1 MSIAPKP
8 EWDTP
13 PHGDFAAYV
22 ERLSGAVP
30 GAQSAGR
37 LLQASSPA
45 TRPNPKAGPGKRT
58 EAVGAVQGKAVAPG
72 PYSVWEPL
80 SRVVRAVRGVLLL
93 SVVVQVL
100 MLFVLE
106 QGSWWGLFATA
117 FVWWGLGRVASK
129 VRTVLTLPGVANA
142 DQGLAQ
148 LKKQLADLAQQ
159 KNAGKRK

>member
-1 MSIAPKP
+1 
-8 EWDTP
+8 
-13 PHGDFAAYV
+13 
-22 ERLSGAVP
+22 
-30 GAQSAGR
+30 
-37 LLQASSPA
+37 
-45 TRPNPKAGPGKRT
+45 
-58 EAVGAVQGKAVAPG
+58 VQGKAVAPG

-93 SVVVQVL
+93 SVVVQLL

-117 FVWWGLGRVASK
+117 FVWWGLGRVASM

>member
-58 EAVGAVQGKAVAPG
+58 EAVVAVQGKAVAPG

-106 QGSWWGLFATA
+106 PFVLHKLFQTHARRDPLGPMARIQRVHVVLLTVSLIVVVGAVAGSHGGWVF
-117 FVWWGLGRVASK
+117 
-129 VRTVLTLPGVANA
+129 
-142 DQGLAQ
+142 
-148 LKKQLADLAQQ
+148 
-159 KNAGKRK
+159 

>member
-37 LLQASSPA
+37 LLQASRPA

-93 SVVVQVL
+93 SVVVYN
-100 MLFVLE
+100 
-106 QGSWWGLFATA
+106 G
-117 FVWWGLGRVASK
+117 
-129 VRTVLTLPGVANA
+129 
-142 DQGLAQ
+142 
-148 LKKQLADLAQQ
+148 QLAIASVCLVSIITLLIHFPAVSTAM
-159 KNAGKRK
+159 KKRMPVRV

>member
-1 MSIAPKP
+1 M
-8 EWDTP
+8 
-13 PHGDFAAYV
+13 
-22 ERLSGAVP
+22 
-30 GAQSAGR
+30 
-37 LLQASSPA
+37 
-45 TRPNPKAGPGKRT
+45 RT
-58 EAVGAVQGKAVAPG
+58 EAVGAAQGKAGAPG

-93 SVVVQVL
+93 SVVVLVL

-106 QGSWWGLFATA
+106 QGSWWGVFATA
-117 FVWWGLGRVASK
+117 FVWWGLGRVASM
-129 VRTVLTLPGVANA
+129 VRTVLALPGVANA

>member
-1 MSIAPKP
+1 MSRAPKP

-37 LLQASSPA
+37 LLQASRPA
-45 TRPNPKAGPGKRT
+45 TRPNPKVGPGKRT
-58 EAVGAVQGKAVAPG
+58 EAVSAVQSKATAPG
-72 PYSVWEPL
+72 LYSVWEPL
-80 SRVVRAVRGVLLL
+80 ARIVRVVRGVLLL
-93 SVVVQVL
+93 LVVAQVL

-106 QGSWWGLFATA
+106 QGSWWGLCVTA
-117 FVWWGLGRVASK
+117 LMWWGLGRVASM

-142 DQGLAQ
+142 DQGIAQ

-159 KNAGKRK
+159 KNTGKRK

>member
-45 TRPNPKAGPGKRT
+45 TRRRPDRARCGSLWPEAGVRC
-58 EAVGAVQGKAVAPG
+58 AVCC
-72 PYSVWEPL
+72 
-80 SRVVRAVRGVLLL
+80 RG
-93 SVVVQVL
+93 
-100 MLFVLE
+100 
-106 QGSWWGLFATA
+106 
-117 FVWWGLGRVASK
+117 R
-129 VRTVLTLPGVANA
+129 
-142 DQGLAQ
+142 
-148 LKKQLADLAQQ
+148 
-159 KNAGKRK
+159 

>member
-1 MSIAPKP
+1 MSRAPKP

-37 LLQASSPA
+37 LLQASRPA
-45 TRPNPKAGPGKRT
+45 TRPNPKLGPGKHT
-58 EAVGAVQGKAVAPG
+58 EAVSAVQSKATAPG

-80 SRVVRAVRGVLLL
+80 SRIVRVVRGVLLL
-93 SVVVQVL
+93 SAAVQML

-106 QGSWWGLFATA
+106 QGSWWGLCVTA
-117 FVWWGLGRVASK
+117 LMWWGLGRVASM
-129 VRTVLTLPGVANA
+129 VRTVLTLPGIANA
-142 DQGLAQ
+142 DQGIAQ

-159 KNAGKRK
+159 KNTGKRK